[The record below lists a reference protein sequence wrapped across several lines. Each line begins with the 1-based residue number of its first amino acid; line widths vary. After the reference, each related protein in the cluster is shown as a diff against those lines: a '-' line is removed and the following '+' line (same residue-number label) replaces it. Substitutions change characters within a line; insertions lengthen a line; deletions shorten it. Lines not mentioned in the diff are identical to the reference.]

1 MPAGGRTD
9 AIGTWG
15 PPQTAAWARGDRE
28 TVNRD
33 DRDAANASATARTVP
48 ARREQGKRT
57 GVVGDALRTAS
68 PDGEPV
74 SIKLVEVVDP
84 ADFLFTAAGYRLQ
97 PGERAVVVHTEL
109 TNRGSVPFSA
119 LPDLYLVLVD
129 VDGATVSK
137 APVSLSSRP
146 PHRVGTKPGE
156 TVGGHT
162 VYVLPENTELASVR
176 WSTRPDDDQ
185 GALTWTLPE

>member
-1 MPAGGRTD
+1 MGVS
-9 AIGTWG
+9 I
-15 PPQTAAWARGDRE
+15 
-28 TVNRD
+28 
-33 DRDAANASATARTVP
+33 TARTVP
-48 ARREQGKRT
+48 AGREPDKHT
-57 GVVGDALRTAS
+57 GAVGDVLRTES
-68 PDGEPV
+68 QDGEPV

-146 PHRVGTKPGE
+146 PHRIGTKPGE
-156 TVGGHT
+156 TAGGHT
-162 VYVLPENTELASVR
+162 VYVLPESTELVSVR

-185 GALTWTLPE
+185 RAITWALPE

>member
-1 MPAGGRTD
+1 MPARAD
-9 AIGTWG
+9 AIGIWG
-15 PPQTAAWARGDRE
+15 PPQTATWARGDQE
-28 TVNRD
+28 TAQHE
-33 DRDAANASATARTVP
+33 DRDATTAAATVRTVP
-48 ARREQGKRT
+48 AGREQGKRT
-57 GVVGDALRTAS
+57 GVVGDTLRAQG

-109 TNRGSVPFSA
+109 TNRGSEPFSA

-129 VDGATVSK
+129 IDGETVSK

-146 PHRVGTKPGE
+146 PHRIGTKPGE
-156 TVGGHT
+156 TAGGHT
-162 VYVLPENTELASVR
+162 VYVLPEDTELASVR
-176 WSTRPDDDQ
+176 WGTRPDGDQ

>member
-1 MPAGGRTD
+1 MPAGGRAD

-28 TVNRD
+28 ATKHGDRETVNM
-33 DRDAANASATARTVP
+33 SATVP
-48 ARREQGKRT
+48 TGPAGRERKRT
-57 GVVGDALRTAS
+57 GTVGDVLYAES

-109 TNRGSVPFSA
+109 TNRGAVPFSA

-146 PHRVGTKPGE
+146 PYRIGTKPGE

-176 WSTRPDDDQ
+176 WSIRPDDDQ
-185 GALTWTLPE
+185 GAITWTLPE